1 MLGRLLGGRV
11 AALGALR
18 IRAAWLFYVAI
29 GLQVAGYPSG
39 VLPWSIGDS
48 LATGLWLVSYA
59 VLIAAVAVN
68 VRLPGAAVVGLG
80 MFCNLAAVLT
90 NGGHMPARASA
101 LRAAGVLYR
110 GVHNNSAVA
119 SHPSLPWLIDRWP
132 VPAWIPMGNVYSVGD
147 VLIAVG
153 AVVLVCAG
161 MGVRLRRRGLAP
173 RRLENLPGAVDR
185 DPERPRHRVRR
196 PGPGATAGRGAR
208 RSAIRA
214 CRRRRRR

>member
-1 MLGRLLGGRV
+1 MVLALAVAAGLVLGRLLGGRV
-11 AALGALR
+11 AALAGLR

-59 VLIAAVAVN
+59 VLIVAVAIN
-68 VRLPGAAVVGLG
+68 LRLPGAALVGIG
-80 MFCNLAAVLT
+80 MLCNLAAVVT
-90 NGGHMPARASA
+90 NSGHMPARTSA

-119 SHPSLPWLIDRWP
+119 SHPNLAWLIDRWP

-147 VLIAVG
+147 VLIALG
-153 AVVLVCAG
+153 AILLVCAG
-161 MGVRLRRRGLAP
+161 MGVRLRRRP
-173 RRLENLPGAVDR
+173 LEPGVA
-185 DPERPRHRVRR
+185 
-196 PGPGATAGRGAR
+196 
-208 RSAIRA
+208 
-214 CRRRRRR
+214 

>member
-1 MLGRLLGGRV
+1 MVLALAVVAGVVLGRLLGGRV
-11 AALGALR
+11 SALAAMP

-29 GLQVAGYPSG
+29 GLQVVGYPSG

-48 LATGLWLVSYA
+48 LATGLWMASYA
-59 VLIAAVAVN
+59 VLIVAALVN
-68 VRLPGAAVVGLG
+68 VRLLGAGVVALG
-80 MFCNLAAVLT
+80 MLSNLAAVLA

-153 AVVLVCAG
+153 AIVLVCAG
-161 MGVRLRRRGLAP
+161 MRVRLPRRRP
-173 RRLENLPGAVDR
+173 LPA
-185 DPERPRHRVRR
+185 
-196 PGPGATAGRGAR
+196 
-208 RSAIRA
+208 
-214 CRRRRRR
+214 

>member
-1 MLGRLLGGRV
+1 MVLVLAIAVGLALGRLLGGRV
-11 AALGALR
+11 AALSGLR

-39 VLPWSIGDS
+39 VLPWSISDS
-48 LATGLWLVSYA
+48 LATALWLVSYA

-80 MFCNLAAVLT
+80 MLCNLAAVLT

-119 SHPSLPWLIDRWP
+119 SHPTLPWLIDRWP

-161 MGVRLRRRGLAP
+161 MGVRLRRRGLA
-173 RRLENLPGAVDR
+173 
-185 DPERPRHRVRR
+185 
-196 PGPGATAGRGAR
+196 AGVA
-208 RSAIRA
+208 
-214 CRRRRRR
+214 

>member
-1 MLGRLLGGRV
+1 MVLVLAVAVGLVLGRLLGGRV

-18 IRAAWLFYVAI
+18 IRALWLFYVAI

-68 VRLPGAAVVGLG
+68 VRLPGAGVVGLG

-119 SHPSLPWLIDRWP
+119 SHPNLPWLIDRWP

-161 MGVRLRRRGLAP
+161 MGVQLHRRTLA
-173 RRLENLPGAVDR
+173 ADV
-185 DPERPRHRVRR
+185 
-196 PGPGATAGRGAR
+196 A
-208 RSAIRA
+208 
-214 CRRRRRR
+214 